1 MTSIEKNEND
11 DHDDHDSIQV
21 YESFDSMNLNEDI
34 LRGIY
39 TYGFEKPSEIQKRGI
54 CAIKGGR
61 DIIGQAQS
69 GTGKT
74 GTFTIG
80 VLESIDIN
88 VLKVQGLILAP
99 TRELARQIYNIFIEF
114 SKYTNIKVSLLIG
127 GGSISDDINNIR
139 NGIHIVIGTPGR
151 ILDVIKRE
159 IINPKHIKI
168 FVLDE
173 ADEMLSY
180 GFKDQIKNIFVY
192 LPNKI
197 QTCLFSAT
205 MPQSIID
212 LANNFIKNPLRIL
225 VKSEELT
232 LEGIKQFYIA
242 LDQDT
247 QKFETLCDLYESISI
262 SQAII
267 YCNTRKKVD
276 WLATQLQMQ
285 DFAVS
290 SIHGDMMQSE
300 RNSIMNDF
308 RSNSTRILI
317 TTDILARGIDIQQVS
332 IVINYDLPC
341 DCETYIHRIGRG
353 GRFGRKG
360 LAINLITKYNVEM
373 LKNLERYYC
382 TQIEEMPIDIS
393 NFINT

>member
-1 MTSIEKNEND
+1 MTSIEKNEN
-11 DHDDHDSIQV
+11 DDHDSIQV